1 MSKSKNRPPVPRSIR
16 HKQILDIAAEQPE
29 ASLEAI
35 AAEVPSATADLVENV
50 LDEYGDPADD
60 QSITIAGSGD
70 RSMMLDETV
79 PNVEELSPKQREIL
93 RLIYQHP
100 EASQRELGEKL
111 DVSGS
116 TVSNRA
122 NSIDG
127 FEWKNRQA
135 FVETMFDNDSS
146 VSDDGSSQMS
156 NNKSE
161 YQDLENNLSERV
173 TIIEQKVEE
182 LTNTGD
188 TYLVFD
194 DIDLVHKVIH
204 ACMESN
210 TITKEEELTILKLLL
225 E

>member
-1 MSKSKNRPPVPRSIR
+1 MSKSKNRTTVPRSIR
-16 HKQILDIAAEQPE
+16 HKRILDIAADQPD

-35 AAEVPSATADLVENV
+35 ASEVPSATADLVENV

-60 QSITIAGSGD
+60 EAVTSPEPGD
-70 RSMMLDETV
+70 SSMVLNETA
-79 PNVEELSPKQREIL
+79 PNVDELSSKQREIL
-93 RLIYQHP
+93 RLISENP

-135 FVETMFDNDSS
+135 FVEGMFDNDSPLS
-146 VSDDGSSQMS
+146 NDGGSQMS
-156 NNKSE
+156 TNKNE
-161 YQDLENNLSERV
+161 YQTSETNLTERV
-173 TIIEQKVEE
+173 KTIEQKVDG
-182 LTNTGD
+182 LTNHGD

-194 DIDLVHKVIH
+194 DIDLVHKVVH

-210 TITKEEELTILKLLL
+210 TITKEEELTVLKLLL